1 MFAKAH
7 QLTNNRS
14 ILFLLGSG
22 SSGASKFQPFT
33 RVVIILFAGLC
44 ALLAWA
50 VAPRPGHL
58 ATVAPDI
65 PVSMI
70 QLLGQRFPSVAAQ
83 LTSSR
88 AVERGDERVAGQLV
102 TGFRMSR
109 GENAPIAPAAL
120 LPAERMAWEAA
131 ARRADSSAKVKGDP
145 ESRQFSVFFPG
156 SYDGPFVAI
165 LGSQRVVLKAVGAR
179 PARGVSR
186 EGRVEYAGAYRRG
199 RQSARAGG
207 G

>member
-1 MFAKAH
+1 MFAKLH
-7 QLTNNRS
+7 PLINSRS

-22 SSGASKFQPFT
+22 SSGASNPFT

-58 ATVAPDI
+58 ATVAPI

-70 QLLGQRFPSVAAQ
+70 QLLGQRFPSVAGQ

-102 TGFRMSR
+102 TGFRMSQ

-120 LPAERMAWEAA
+120 LPAEKWLGRL
-131 ARRADSSAKVKGDP
+131 RRDALIPPPK
-145 ESRQFSVFFPG
+145 
-156 SYDGPFVAI
+156 
-165 LGSQRVVLKAVGAR
+165 
-179 PARGVSR
+179 
-186 EGRVEYAGAYRRG
+186 
-199 RQSARAGG
+199 
-207 G
+207 